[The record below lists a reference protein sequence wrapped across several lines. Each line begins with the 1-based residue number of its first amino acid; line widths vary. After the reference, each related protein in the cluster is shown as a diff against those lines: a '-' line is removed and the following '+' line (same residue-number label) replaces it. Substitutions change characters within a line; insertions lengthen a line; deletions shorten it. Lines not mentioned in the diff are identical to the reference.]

1 MLTSLSRRL
10 SASLFFDL
18 LRGILI
24 LEELLL
30 ALAKHRRR
38 VMHAEELGHLGHA
51 TLLLVAPVDL
61 SVWLEFRD

>member
-10 SASLFFDL
+10 SASLLFYL

-30 ALAKHRRR
+30 ALAKHRCR

-51 TLLLVAPVDL
+51 ALLLVASIDL
-61 SVWLEFRD
+61 SVGLKFRD